1 MSVPR
6 WTLPVGFAVAAC
18 IAVLWITRPPGPGLD
33 PDAMSYLGAAESFAS
48 DGTLRVPAASWNEPD
63 GWSPLAHFPAGFSL
77 LLAGPIALGADPVQ
91 AARGVEALAAAATA
105 GLAVW
110 LAAGAAG
117 PLAGALAGVLLL
129 VTPALALDHLRVL
142 SEPLFLAL
150 LAWTLFL
157 MVRRPDRP
165 LGYGMIAALAAGV
178 RYAGVALG
186 GAAALWALSR
196 PAPLRRRLWSAVL
209 AGAPAALV
217 QVAWTLRADVEA
229 AHLRTFGL
237 KSDLGPTF
245 REGWDT
251 LSGWLAPGLGPPA
264 LRTAVALVA
273 MVSLAALLAFAGRRV
288 RPFLAPTG
296 LLAGCYVALVVFSR
310 LFADAGIP
318 LDDRLLSP
326 LFLLATV
333 AVAVAVVSLWRETRR
348 GAGPLAAVVLA
359 AWVTASAWRT
369 AATVHGAR
377 EGGWGYASADWRAS
391 DVVRW
396 LRTEGAGH
404 AIFSDDPAD
413 VWFATGR
420 RSWMLPATADAD
432 SAAAFGA
439 VLRRRNGVLV
449 GFANPLEPMAA
460 PALLAARLSLPLLGR
475 FEGAVVWGPPA
486 RAGGYEEAPPSGAR
500 RR

>member
-1 MSVPR
+1 MGAPR
-6 WTLPVGFAVAAC
+6 WTLSAGFAAAAC
-18 IAVLWITRPPGPGLD
+18 VAVLWITRPPGPGLD

-48 DGTLRVPAASWNEPD
+48 RGTLRVPTGSWNDPD
-63 GWSPLAHFPAGFSL
+63 GSSPLSHFPAGFSL
-77 LLAGPIALGADPVQ
+77 ALAGPIALGVDPVQ

-105 GLAVW
+105 GVMVW
-110 LAAGAAG
+110 LGTVAAG
-117 PLAGALAGVLLL
+117 PFAGALAGVLLL
-129 VTPALALDHLRVL
+129 ATPGLALDHLRVL

-150 LAWTLFL
+150 LAWTLLL

-165 LGYGMIAALAAGV
+165 LWYGMAAALATGV
-178 RYAGVALG
+178 RYAGMALG

-229 AHLRTFGL
+229 SAVRTFGL

-251 LSGWLAPGLGPPA
+251 LSGWLAPGVGAPT
-264 LRTAVALVA
+264 LRSAVALVVITSLVA
-273 MVSLAALLAFAGRRV
+273 LVAIAARRVGRFLAA
-288 RPFLAPTG
+288 TG
-296 LLAGCYVALVVFSR
+296 LLAACYVALVLFSR
-310 LFADAGIP
+310 LFADEGIP

-326 LFLLATV
+326 LFLLAAV
-333 AVAVAVVSLWRETRR
+333 AVAVAVGSLWRERRR
-348 GAGPLAAVVLA
+348 GAGPLATVVLA
-359 AWVTASAWRT
+359 AWVGASAWRT

-377 EGGWGYASADWRAS
+377 DGGWGYASEDWIAS

-396 LRTEGAGH
+396 LRTEGKGFV
-404 AIFSDDPAD
+404 IFSDDPAD
-413 VWFATGR
+413 VWFATGS
-420 RSWMLPATADAD
+420 RSWTLPATADAD
-432 SAAAFGA
+432 SATAFGE
-439 VLRRRNGVLV
+439 VLRRRHGALI

-460 PALLAARLSLPLLGR
+460 PSVLAARLSLPLLAR

-486 RAGGYEEAPPSGAR
+486 RADGYEEAPPSGAR